1 METSLRLTSLTF
13 ATVLCAVLL
22 GSPSQRALAQA
33 QGDPPRRAG
42 ARVIVKLKADS
53 PVLRERLS
61 SATDEHRRRA
71 KALGDRL
78 GVALTAGRGIADRV
92 QVVMASGIASAELA

>member
-22 GSPSQRALAQA
+22 GYPSQQAQAQA
-33 QGDPPRRAG
+33 QGDPPARAS

-53 PVLRERLS
+53 PVVRGRVFRAS
-61 SATDEHRRRA
+61 DEHQRRA
-71 KALGDRL
+71 RALGDRKS
-78 GVALTAGRGIADRV
+78 
-92 QVVMASGIASAELA
+92 VV